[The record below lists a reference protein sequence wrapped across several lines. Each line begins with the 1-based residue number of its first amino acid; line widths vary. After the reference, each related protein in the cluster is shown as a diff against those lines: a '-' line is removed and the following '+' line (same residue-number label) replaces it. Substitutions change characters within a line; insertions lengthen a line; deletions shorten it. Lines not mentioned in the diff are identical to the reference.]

1 MTERVESRLRFVHRL
16 NRDIPALPGEPP
28 APTLPA
34 QEYRHSVVMG
44 HLPSHNCKV
53 ISLTLMLGGS
63 MLTRRRIFV
72 GGVASVIC
80 APAIVRAESLMP
92 IQALIVP
99 MQPIHAGF
107 VERLRF
113 HWMEQVLKNGWTT
126 ERATTFGGISEN
138 EARRQVTYARMHGL
152 LASGTDPA

>member
-1 MTERVESRLRFVHRL
+1 
-16 NRDIPALPGEPP
+16 
-28 APTLPA
+28 
-34 QEYRHSVVMG
+34 MG
-44 HLPSHNCKV
+44 HLPSDKGRV
-53 ISLTLMLGGS
+53 ISLASMLGGP

-72 GGVASVIC
+72 GGVATVIC

-92 IQALIVP
+92 IRGLILP
-99 MQPIHAGF
+99 MERVHAGF

-113 HWMEQVLKNGWTT
+113 HWMEQLLKNGWTA

-152 LASGTDPA
+152 LA

>member
-1 MTERVESRLRFVHRL
+1 M
-16 NRDIPALPGEPP
+16 
-28 APTLPA
+28 
-34 QEYRHSVVMG
+34 MG
-44 HLPSHNCKV
+44 HLPSDKCKV
-53 ISLTLMLGGS
+53 ISLTLVLGGS
-63 MLTRRRIFV
+63 MLTRRRIFI
-72 GGVASVIC
+72 GGIASVIC

-92 IQALIVP
+92 IRALIVP

-138 EARRQVTYARMHGL
+138 EARRQVTNARMHGL
-152 LASGTDPA
+152 LV

>member
-1 MTERVESRLRFVHRL
+1 
-16 NRDIPALPGEPP
+16 
-28 APTLPA
+28 
-34 QEYRHSVVMG
+34 
-44 HLPSHNCKV
+44 
-53 ISLTLMLGGS
+53 

-92 IQALIVP
+92 IRALIVP
-99 MQPIHAGF
+99 MQPVHAGF

-113 HWMEQVLKNGWTT
+113 HWMERALKNGWTN
-126 ERATTFGGISEN
+126 ERARTFGGISEN

-152 LASGTDPA
+152 LASGTDPALRRRETLASLRPTLRAAKGRGLCACIGHPAWTG